1 MQHICSVSFSHIIC
15 THTSFRKCEVWTNP
29 CKFVISSSSRFVWVF
44 HRSVVGFLTQTCKYS
59 CRLCKR
65 DRRTW
70 LTKIKKQRGN
80 RSCTAVAGFCFQR
93 GAILHSHISAQRWWQ
108 RASNAVKCSNICVYF
123 CACRCL
129 RSFGMCWSGTDP
141 WQCSLADF
149 SSCENPSRL
158 TFYLLLSPKLCSR
171 NANEPEEV
179 MTAFPGG
186 LKPVCDS
193 HSLFL
198 CVSED
203 YILHTFVKCQ
213 K

>member
-1 MQHICSVSFSHIIC
+1 MQHICLVSFSHIIC
-15 THTSFRKCEVWTNP
+15 THTSFRKCEVWRNP
-29 CKFVISSSSRFVWVF
+29 CKFVISSRFVWVF

-59 CRLCKR
+59 CRFCKR

-70 LTKIKKQRGN
+70 LTKIKKSEATGVTPRWRDFAFRGE
-80 RSCTAVAGFCFQR
+80 SSSTATYRPNAGGNELPTLSSVLTSAF
-93 GAILHSHISAQRWWQ
+93 ISVR
-108 RASNAVKCSNICVYF
+108 VVVCVPLVCEY
-123 CACRCL
+123 
-129 RSFGMCWSGTDP
+129 WSGTDP

-179 MTAFPGG
+179 MTAFPGW